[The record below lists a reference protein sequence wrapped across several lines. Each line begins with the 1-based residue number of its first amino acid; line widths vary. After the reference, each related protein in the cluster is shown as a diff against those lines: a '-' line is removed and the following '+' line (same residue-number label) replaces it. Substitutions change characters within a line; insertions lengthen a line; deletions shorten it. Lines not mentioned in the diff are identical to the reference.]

1 MPEENR
7 PHGGMRP
14 FGAVIPFEDAR
25 RLMHDAARPVDGQE
39 RLDLAVRPDAC
50 WPADVPAPFDVPGF
64 DRSAMDGYAV
74 RAADL
79 ATASTEAPVWLALVG
94 RARPG
99 AVFDGAVAAGACVD
113 IATGA
118 PLPEGAD
125 AVVMVERTRREG
137 DRVRF
142 TQPVAA
148 RDHVSRRGN
157 DVAAGA
163 VVLRAGDVLTPA
175 RLGVA
180 ASFGLRRSRSPQA
193 AVVALISSGDELL
206 DADRA
211 CRARPGRDGSTTP
224 TA

>member
-1 MPEENR
+1 MTTPS
-7 PHGGMRP
+7 PYGGMRP
-14 FGAVIPFEDAR
+14 FSGVLPLKDAL
-25 RLMHDAARPVDGQE
+25 RLMHDAARPVDGE
-39 RLDLAVRPDAC
+39 VSVLVTAAAGRVLAH
-50 WPADVPAPFDVPGF
+50 DVPAPFDVPGF

-74 RAADL
+74 RTADL
-79 ATASTEAPVWLALVG
+79 TTASIEAPVWLELMG

-99 AVFDGAVAAGACVD
+99 ALFDGAIAAGCCVD

-137 DRVRF
+137 DRVQF
-142 TQPVAA
+142 TQTAA
-148 RDHVSRRGN
+148 PHDHVSRRGN

-163 VVLRAGDVLTPA
+163 VVLRTGDVLTPA

-180 ASFGLRRSRSPQA
+180 ASFGLRAVTVRRRPLVGADLRA
-193 AVVALISSGDELL
+193 ATNCSTPPSMP
-206 DADRA
+206 
-211 CRARPGRDGSTTP
+211 ARPSRAGSTTP